1 MNAGNITYS
10 KRLILDR
17 KIAHTPIYSYM
28 PLTEEFFLTAK
39 QLNCLEKKTFFRQ
52 RISIILSSFS
62 S

>member
-17 KIAHTPIYSYM
+17 KIAHPPIYSYM

-39 QLNCLEKKTFFRQ
+39 QLKLFGKKNIF
-52 RISIILSSFS
+52 
-62 S
+62 